1 MIRLEVEE
9 YCHSCPEFKCA
20 VHEVMHYYGAGAVE
34 MERRVIC
41 GNEGLCRRIREHMKQ
56 CGSKQ
61 E

>member
-9 YCHSCPEFKCA
+9 YCQRCPEFKCA
-20 VHEVMHYYGAGAVE
+20 VHEVIHYGDGGVVE

-41 GNEGLCRRIREHMKQ
+41 GNEGMCRRIREYMKQ
-56 CGSKQ
+56 CDSRR